1 MLASH
6 SSCVWE
12 HGYSSLYSTRVI
24 PWVFDDDEVLY
35 LIHNKGFIV
44 HQFVLKPVIQR
55 ECCSVHQQLIYYVDF
70 ILFVCSFSLMMYQML
85 LWWLYIPYVVALLAY
100 CIFQPSVE
108 HSNHDIHMSLSIVIW
123 CVVEYWSLHRLVYG
137 WRSLYTSRWWFGWE
151 NSTSQYWVICDES
164 DSFDVSTSSPHRAQQ
179 SDSQSYYCRSLAG
192 IFYSNGT
199 APSLV
204 RQAYQFIAPY
214 LWQAYHILAPYYHY
228 KRQAYIYLLFPQV
241 WNSAGFVPQVE
252 QPHNQSFNSAAL
264 L

>member
-35 LIHNKGFIV
+35 LIHKGFIV
-44 HQFVLKPVIQR
+44 HQFVLKPVIQ
-55 ECCSVHQQLIYYVDF
+55 ENVALFISSLYIMW
-70 ILFVCSFSLMMYQML
+70 ILFSSSVPF
-85 LWWLYIPYVVALLAY
+85 LWWCIRCCYDGYIPYVVAPLAY

-164 DSFDVSTSSPHRAQQ
+164 DSFDVSTDSPHRAQQ

-192 IFYSNGT
+192 ILYSNGT
-199 APSLV
+199 APH
-204 RQAYQFIAPY
+204 
-214 LWQAYHILAPYYHY
+214 W
-228 KRQAYIYLLFPQV
+228 
-241 WNSAGFVPQVE
+241 
-252 QPHNQSFNSAAL
+252 
-264 L
+264 